1 MNINIDDDTYQRV
14 GVAIP
19 SSRNLLLQKIFKFTT
34 IFVGVILSILIT
46 VDIGDKFFKSYN
58 QDSLRILSLAQS
70 NREEQNKSDISKI
83 SNNFIPEVLN
93 NTFDA
98 GGVSLKDFQNLIEQ
112 EKELLVNF
120 YNKVDRQT
128 YRGTWKSEEKF
139 KYLSDRSEGEIA
151 FRIEKIKSYSSLEFD
166 KVFIVFRLLDGHFI
180 DKWLLVRSFN
190 RPYWNLTIG
199 NNSIE
204 QHLNSFMDYGEIFEK
219 IDYERGEDSD
229 SQPEVSENSENSEN
243 SIKST
248 SANSSSSS
256 SSSELNQ
263 YSMSSLNNC
272 RSIIKLDWN
281 NNTLNSSNLTNLIG
295 SFSSSCGFNNFTF
308 NLELEKEDEDYP
320 KVMLYSV
327 IVTFLAL
334 SQIFNTIWIT
344 LKINDSQTFANSIS
358 LITVLQNIVWNAYGC
373 LCHFFLTVNYDVSYL
388 IFIL

>member
-1 MNINIDDDTYQRV
+1 MNINIEDDTYQRV
-14 GVAIP
+14 SVAIP
-19 SSRNLLLQKIFKFTT
+19 SSRILLLQKIFKFTT

-46 VDIGDKFFKSYN
+46 VDLGDKIFKSYN
-58 QDSLRILSLAQS
+58 EDPLRILSLEKS
-70 NREEQNKSDISKI
+70 NREELNNSNISTI
-83 SNNFIPEVLN
+83 SNSYIPEVFN

-98 GGVSLKDFQNLIEQ
+98 GGVSLKDFQNLLEQ
-112 EKELLVNF
+112 EKDLLVNF

-139 KYLSDRSEGEIA
+139 NYLSNRSEGEIA

-204 QHLNSFMDYGEIFEK
+204 QHLNSFIDYGEIFEK
-219 IDYERGEDSD
+219 IDYEGNEGSELP
-229 SQPEVSENSENSEN
+229 SEISENTENSENNIN
-243 SIKST
+243 ST
-248 SANSSSSS
+248 TTSSSS
-256 SSSELNQ
+256 SSSEPSK

-281 NNTLNSSNLTNLIG
+281 NNTLNSSNLTNIMG

-327 IVTFLAL
+327 IVTCLAL

-373 LCHFFLTVNYDVSYL
+373 LCHFFLTVNYDVSY
-388 IFIL
+388 

>member
-1 MNINIDDDTYQRV
+1 MNINIEDDTYQRV
-14 GVAIP
+14 SVAIP
-19 SSRNLLLQKIFKFTT
+19 SSRILLLQKIFKFTT

-46 VDIGDKFFKSYN
+46 VDLGDKIFKSYN
-58 QDSLRILSLAQS
+58 EDPLRILSLEKS
-70 NREEQNKSDISKI
+70 NREELNNSNISTI
-83 SNNFIPEVLN
+83 SNSYIPEVFN

-98 GGVSLKDFQNLIEQ
+98 GGVSLKDFQNLLEQ
-112 EKELLVNF
+112 EKDLLVNF

-139 KYLSDRSEGEIA
+139 NYLSDRSEGEIA

-204 QHLNSFMDYGEIFEK
+204 QHLNSFIDYGEIFEK
-219 IDYERGEDSD
+219 IDYEGNEGSELP
-229 SQPEVSENSENSEN
+229 SEISENTENSENNIN
-243 SIKST
+243 ST
-248 SANSSSSS
+248 TTSSSS
-256 SSSELNQ
+256 SSSEPSK

-281 NNTLNSSNLTNLIG
+281 NNTLNSSNLTNIMG

-327 IVTFLAL
+327 IVTCLAL

-373 LCHFFLTVNYDVSYL
+373 LCHFFLTVNYDVSY
-388 IFIL
+388 

>member
-1 MNINIDDDTYQRV
+1 MNINIEDDTYQRV
-14 GVAIP
+14 SVAIP
-19 SSRNLLLQKIFKFTT
+19 SSRILLLQKIFKFTT

-46 VDIGDKFFKSYN
+46 VDLGDKIFKSYN
-58 QDSLRILSLAQS
+58 EDPLRILSLEKS
-70 NREEQNKSDISKI
+70 NREELNNSNISTI
-83 SNNFIPEVLN
+83 SNSYIPEVFN

-98 GGVSLKDFQNLIEQ
+98 GGVSLKDFQNLLEQ
-112 EKELLVNF
+112 EKDLLVNF

-139 KYLSDRSEGEIA
+139 NYLSDRSEGEIA

-204 QHLNSFMDYGEIFEK
+204 QHLNSFIDYGEIFEK
-219 IDYERGEDSD
+219 IDYEGNEGSELP
-229 SQPEVSENSENSEN
+229 SEISENTENSENNMN
-243 SIKST
+243 ST
-248 SANSSSSS
+248 TTSSSS
-256 SSSELNQ
+256 SSSEPSK

-281 NNTLNSSNLTNLIG
+281 NNTLNSSNLTNIMG
-295 SFSSSCGFNNFTF
+295 SFSSSCGFINFTF

-327 IVTFLAL
+327 IVTCLAL

-373 LCHFFLTVNYDVSYL
+373 LCHFFLTVNYDVSY
-388 IFIL
+388 

>member
-1 MNINIDDDTYQRV
+1 MNINIEDDTYQRV
-14 GVAIP
+14 SVAIP
-19 SSRNLLLQKIFKFTT
+19 SSRILLLQKIFKFTT
-34 IFVGVILSILIT
+34 IFVGIILSILIT
-46 VDIGDKFFKSYN
+46 VDLGDKIFKSYN
-58 QDSLRILSLAQS
+58 EDPLRILSLEKS
-70 NREEQNKSDISKI
+70 NREALNNPNISTI
-83 SNNFIPEVLN
+83 SNSYIPEVFN

-98 GGVSLKDFQNLIEQ
+98 GGVSLKDFQNLMEQ
-112 EKELLVNF
+112 EKDLLVNF
-120 YNKVDRQT
+120 YNKVDRQK

-139 KYLSDRSEGEIA
+139 NYLSDRSEGEIA
-151 FRIEKIKSYSSLEFD
+151 FRIEKIISYSSFDFD

-204 QHLNSFMDYGEIFEK
+204 QHLNSFIDYGEIFEK
-219 IDYERGEDSD
+219 IDYEGNEGSELP
-229 SQPEVSENSENSEN
+229 SEISENNENSENNVN
-243 SIKST
+243 STTT
-248 SANSSSSS
+248 SLSSSP
-256 SSSELNQ
+256 SEPSK

-281 NNTLNSSNLTNLIG
+281 NNTLNSSNLTNIMG

-308 NLELEKEDEDYP
+308 NLDLEKEDEDYP

-327 IVTFLAL
+327 IVTCLAL

-373 LCHFFLTVNYDVSYL
+373 LCHFFLTVNYDVS
-388 IFIL
+388 

>member
-1 MNINIDDDTYQRV
+1 MNINIEDDTYQRV
-14 GVAIP
+14 SVAIP
-19 SSRNLLLQKIFKFTT
+19 SSRILLLQKIFKFTT
-34 IFVGVILSILIT
+34 IFVGIILSILIT
-46 VDIGDKFFKSYN
+46 VDLGDKIFKSYN
-58 QDSLRILSLAQS
+58 EDPLRILSLEKS
-70 NREEQNKSDISKI
+70 NREELNNSNISTI
-83 SNNFIPEVLN
+83 SNSYIPEVFN

-98 GGVSLKDFQNLIEQ
+98 GGVSLKDFQNLMEQ
-112 EKELLVNF
+112 EKDLLVNF

-139 KYLSDRSEGEIA
+139 NYLSDRSEGEIA

-204 QHLNSFMDYGEIFEK
+204 QHLNSFIDYGEIFEK
-219 IDYERGEDSD
+219 IDYEGNEGSELP
-229 SQPEVSENSENSEN
+229 SEISENTENSENNIN
-243 SIKST
+243 ST
-248 SANSSSSS
+248 TTSSSS
-256 SSSELNQ
+256 SSSEPSK

-281 NNTLNSSNLTNLIG
+281 NNTLNSSNLTNIMG

-327 IVTFLAL
+327 IVTCLAL

-373 LCHFFLTVNYDVSYL
+373 LCHFFLTVNYDVSY
-388 IFIL
+388 

>member
-1 MNINIDDDTYQRV
+1 MNINIEDDTYQRV
-14 GVAIP
+14 SVAIP
-19 SSRNLLLQKIFKFTT
+19 SSRILLLQKIFKFTT

-46 VDIGDKFFKSYN
+46 VDLGDKIFKSYN
-58 QDSLRILSLAQS
+58 EDPLRILSLEKS
-70 NREEQNKSDISKI
+70 NREELNNSNISTI
-83 SNNFIPEVLN
+83 SNSYIPEVFN

-98 GGVSLKDFQNLIEQ
+98 GGVSLKDFQNLLEQ
-112 EKELLVNF
+112 EKDLLVNF

-139 KYLSDRSEGEIA
+139 NYLSDRSEGEIA

-204 QHLNSFMDYGEIFEK
+204 QHLNSFIDYGEIFEK
-219 IDYERGEDSD
+219 IDYEGNEGSELP
-229 SQPEVSENSENSEN
+229 SEISENTENSENNMN
-243 SIKST
+243 ST
-248 SANSSSSS
+248 TTSSSS
-256 SSSELNQ
+256 SSSEPSK

-281 NNTLNSSNLTNLIG
+281 NNTLNSSNLTNIMG

-327 IVTFLAL
+327 IVTCLAL

-373 LCHFFLTVNYDVSYL
+373 LCHFFLTVNYDVSY
-388 IFIL
+388 

>member
-1 MNINIDDDTYQRV
+1 MNINIEDDTYQRV
-14 GVAIP
+14 SVAIP
-19 SSRNLLLQKIFKFTT
+19 SSRILLLQKIFKFTT

-46 VDIGDKFFKSYN
+46 VDLGDKIFKSYN
-58 QDSLRILSLAQS
+58 EDPLRILSLEKS
-70 NREEQNKSDISKI
+70 NREELNNSNISTI
-83 SNNFIPEVLN
+83 SNSYIPEVFN

-98 GGVSLKDFQNLIEQ
+98 GGVSLKDFQNLLEQ
-112 EKELLVNF
+112 EKDLLVNF

-139 KYLSDRSEGEIA
+139 NYLSDRSEGEIA

-204 QHLNSFMDYGEIFEK
+204 QHLNSFIDYGEIFEK
-219 IDYERGEDSD
+219 IDYEGNEGSELP
-229 SQPEVSENSENSEN
+229 SEISENTENSENNIN
-243 SIKST
+243 ST
-248 SANSSSSS
+248 TSSSSS
-256 SSSELNQ
+256 SSSEPSK

-281 NNTLNSSNLTNLIG
+281 NNTLNSSNLTNIMG

-327 IVTFLAL
+327 IVTCLAL

-373 LCHFFLTVNYDVSYL
+373 LCHFFLTVNYDVSY
-388 IFIL
+388 

>member
-1 MNINIDDDTYQRV
+1 MNINIEDDTYQRV
-14 GVAIP
+14 SVAIP
-19 SSRNLLLQKIFKFTT
+19 SSRILLLQKIFKFTT

-46 VDIGDKFFKSYN
+46 VDLGDKIFKSYN
-58 QDSLRILSLAQS
+58 EDPLRILSLEKS
-70 NREEQNKSDISKI
+70 NREELNNSNISTI
-83 SNNFIPEVLN
+83 SNSYIPEVFN

-98 GGVSLKDFQNLIEQ
+98 GGVSLKDFQNLMEQ
-112 EKELLVNF
+112 EKDLLVNF

-128 YRGTWKSEEKF
+128 YRGTWKSEENF
-139 KYLSDRSEGEIA
+139 NYLSDRSEGEIA

-204 QHLNSFMDYGEIFEK
+204 QHLNSFIDYGEIFEK
-219 IDYERGEDSD
+219 IDYEENERSELPSEI
-229 SQPEVSENSENSEN
+229 SENTENSENNIN
-243 SIKST
+243 ST
-248 SANSSSSS
+248 TTSSSS
-256 SSSELNQ
+256 SSSEPSK

-281 NNTLNSSNLTNLIG
+281 NNTLNSSNLTNIMG

-327 IVTFLAL
+327 IVTCLAL

-373 LCHFFLTVNYDVSYL
+373 LCHFFLTVNYDVSY
-388 IFIL
+388 

>member
-1 MNINIDDDTYQRV
+1 MNINIEDDTYQRV
-14 GVAIP
+14 SVAIP
-19 SSRNLLLQKIFKFTT
+19 SSRILLLQKIFKFTT
-34 IFVGVILSILIT
+34 IFVGIILSILIT
-46 VDIGDKFFKSYN
+46 VDLGDKIFKSYN
-58 QDSLRILSLAQS
+58 EDPLRILSLEKS
-70 NREEQNKSDISKI
+70 NREELNNSNISTI
-83 SNNFIPEVLN
+83 SNSYIPEVFN

-98 GGVSLKDFQNLIEQ
+98 GGVSLKDFQNLMEQ
-112 EKELLVNF
+112 EKDLLVNF

-139 KYLSDRSEGEIA
+139 NYLSHRSEGEIA

-204 QHLNSFMDYGEIFEK
+204 QHLNSFIDYGEIFEK
-219 IDYERGEDSD
+219 IDYEGNEGSELP
-229 SQPEVSENSENSEN
+229 SEISENTENSENNIN
-243 SIKST
+243 ST
-248 SANSSSSS
+248 TTSSSS
-256 SSSELNQ
+256 SSSEPSK

-281 NNTLNSSNLTNLIG
+281 NNTLNSSNLTNIMG

-327 IVTFLAL
+327 IVTCLAL

-373 LCHFFLTVNYDVSYL
+373 LCHFFLTVNYDVSY
-388 IFIL
+388 

>member
-1 MNINIDDDTYQRV
+1 MNINIEDDTYQRV
-14 GVAIP
+14 SVAIP
-19 SSRNLLLQKIFKFTT
+19 SSRILLLQKIFKFTT
-34 IFVGVILSILIT
+34 IFVGIILSILIT
-46 VDIGDKFFKSYN
+46 VDLGDKIFKSYN
-58 QDSLRILSLAQS
+58 EDPLRILSLEKS
-70 NREEQNKSDISKI
+70 NREELNNPNISTI
-83 SNNFIPEVLN
+83 SNSYIPEVFN

-98 GGVSLKDFQNLIEQ
+98 GGVSLKDFQNLMEQ
-112 EKELLVNF
+112 EKDLLVNF

-139 KYLSDRSEGEIA
+139 NYLSDRSEGEIA

-204 QHLNSFMDYGEIFEK
+204 QHLNSFIDYGEIFEK
-219 IDYERGEDSD
+219 IDYEGNEGSELP
-229 SQPEVSENSENSEN
+229 SEISENNENSENNVN
-243 SIKST
+243 ST
-248 SANSSSSS
+248 TTSSSSS
-256 SSSELNQ
+256 PSEPSK

-281 NNTLNSSNLTNLIG
+281 NNTLNSSNLTNIMG

-327 IVTFLAL
+327 IVTCLAL

-373 LCHFFLTVNYDVSYL
+373 LCHFFLTVNYDVS
-388 IFIL
+388 

>member
-1 MNINIDDDTYQRV
+1 MNINIEDDTYQRV
-14 GVAIP
+14 SVAIP
-19 SSRNLLLQKIFKFTT
+19 SSRILLLQKIFKFTT

-46 VDIGDKFFKSYN
+46 VDLGDKIFKSYN
-58 QDSLRILSLAQS
+58 EDPLRILSLEKS
-70 NREEQNKSDISKI
+70 NREELNNSNISTI
-83 SNNFIPEVLN
+83 SNSYIPEVFN

-98 GGVSLKDFQNLIEQ
+98 GGVSLKDFQNLMEQ
-112 EKELLVNF
+112 EKDLLVNF

-128 YRGTWKSEEKF
+128 YRGTWKSEENF
-139 KYLSDRSEGEIA
+139 NYLSDRSEGEIA

-204 QHLNSFMDYGEIFEK
+204 QHLNSFIDYGEIFEK
-219 IDYERGEDSD
+219 IDYEGNERSELPSEI
-229 SQPEVSENSENSEN
+229 SENTENSENNIN
-243 SIKST
+243 ST
-248 SANSSSSS
+248 TTSSSS
-256 SSSELNQ
+256 SSSEPSK

-281 NNTLNSSNLTNLIG
+281 NNTLNSSNLTNIMG

-327 IVTFLAL
+327 IVTCLAL

-373 LCHFFLTVNYDVSYL
+373 LCHFFLTVNYDVSY
-388 IFIL
+388 

>member
-1 MNINIDDDTYQRV
+1 MNINIEDDTYQRV
-14 GVAIP
+14 SVAIP
-19 SSRNLLLQKIFKFTT
+19 SSRILLLQKIFKFTT

-46 VDIGDKFFKSYN
+46 VDLGDKIFKSYN
-58 QDSLRILSLAQS
+58 EDPLRILSLEKS
-70 NREEQNKSDISKI
+70 NREELNNSNISTI
-83 SNNFIPEVLN
+83 SNSYIPEVFN

-98 GGVSLKDFQNLIEQ
+98 GGVSLKDFQNLLEQ
-112 EKELLVNF
+112 EKDLLVNF

-139 KYLSDRSEGEIA
+139 NYLSDRSEGEIA

-204 QHLNSFMDYGEIFEK
+204 QHLNSFIDYGEIFEK
-219 IDYERGEDSD
+219 IDYEGNEGSELP
-229 SQPEVSENSENSEN
+229 SEISENTENSENNIN
-243 SIKST
+243 ST
-248 SANSSSSS
+248 TTSSSS
-256 SSSELNQ
+256 SSSEPSK

-281 NNTLNSSNLTNLIG
+281 NNTLNSSNLTNIMG
-295 SFSSSCGFNNFTF
+295 SFSSSCGFINFTF

-327 IVTFLAL
+327 IVTCLAL

-373 LCHFFLTVNYDVSYL
+373 LCHFFLTVNYDVSY
-388 IFIL
+388 